1 MNAVVVVIDACS
13 SGGAAY
19 KDEFAMEAN
28 AINSLMDNV
37 CENDLFYAL
46 PASVTVQLCYKQGLK

>member
-1 MNAVVVVIDACS
+1 MNAVVVFDACS
-13 SGGAAY
+13 SGSVVY

-46 PASVTVQLCYKQGLK
+46 PASVTML